1 MPIRSISRPWPPPPE
16 SWPPTSN
23 RKGTTMTDYLRAQW
37 TPPPKDPFIHACK
50 AEIERLRM
58 DLADAYGCEREWR
71 RRCRE
76 ITMELV
82 WLQRELHRLDPR
94 LFKSRYPK
102 LHAWQE
108 EFGKP
113 GPFKEGGDR
122 GDGA

>member
-1 MPIRSISRPWPPPPE
+1 
-16 SWPPTSN
+16 
-23 RKGTTMTDYLRAQW
+23 MTDYLRAQW

-94 LFKSRYPK
+94 LSK
-102 LHAWQE
+102 LLLPRVELRVATLE
-108 EFGKP
+108 KP
-113 GPFKEGGDR
+113 GV
-122 GDGA
+122 